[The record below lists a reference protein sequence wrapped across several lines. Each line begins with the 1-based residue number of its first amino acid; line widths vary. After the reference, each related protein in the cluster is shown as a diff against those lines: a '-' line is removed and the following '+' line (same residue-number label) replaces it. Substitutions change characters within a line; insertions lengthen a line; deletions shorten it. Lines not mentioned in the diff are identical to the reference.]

1 MMQTVSIP
9 QNLAEI
15 SKGRDHILTDEIAI
29 VTNHRP
35 QTVRKSYCMTGSY
48 FGVRPVKLG
57 NRLLWPVA
65 DVAKLLNGGAVR

>member
-1 MMQTVSIP
+1 MEQTASIP
-9 QNLAEI
+9 PNLAELA
-15 SKGRDHILTDEIAI
+15 KGRDHIQTNEIAT

-48 FGVRPVKLG
+48 FGIRPIKLG

-65 DVAKLLNGGAVR
+65 DIAKLLNGGV

>member
-15 SKGRDHILTDEIAI
+15 SKGRDHILTDEIAT
-29 VTNHRP
+29 VTNHKP
-35 QTVRKSYCMTGSY
+35 QTVRKKYCQTGDY
-48 FGVRPVKLG
+48 FGVKPIKLG

-65 DVAKLLNGGAVR
+65 DVAKLLSGGAAQ